1 MPRDMLITAVE
12 AAYGSEEAKSYAFLN
27 DAYGNDTR
35 SEKRKKEP
43 SERITKIRTK
53 KSKKNL
59 STLYNIGD
67 SVMVMPDKRIGIVC
81 EPVNEKGVLRVQVA
95 GKKIWINHKRVK
107 LHVRAEEL
115 YPEDYDFSIIF
126 DSVEQRKMRHD
137 MGRKFVE
144 GTLDYNEED

>member
-1 MPRDMLITAVE
+1 MALTA
-12 AAYGSEEAKSYAFLN
+12 AGPIAKLAY
-27 DAYGNDTR
+27 T
-35 SEKRKKEP
+35 
-43 SERITKIRTK
+43 
-53 KSKKNL
+53 
-59 STLYNIGD
+59 
-67 SVMVMPDKRIGIVC
+67 IVTTC
-81 EPVNEKGVLRVQVA
+81 SSN
-95 GKKIWINHKRVK
+95 WK

>member
-1 MPRDMLITAVE
+1 MEIKFLEPDVNLLP
-12 AAYGSEEAKSYAFLN
+12 SDLLN
-27 DAYGNDTR
+27 DIDKKP
-35 SEKRKKEP
+35 EKTNSNSNRRKEP
-43 SERITKIRTK
+43 SERIIKMNTK

-67 SVMVMPDKRIGIVC
+67 SVMVLPDKRIGIVC
-81 EPVNEKGVLRVQVA
+81 EPVNEKGILRVQVA